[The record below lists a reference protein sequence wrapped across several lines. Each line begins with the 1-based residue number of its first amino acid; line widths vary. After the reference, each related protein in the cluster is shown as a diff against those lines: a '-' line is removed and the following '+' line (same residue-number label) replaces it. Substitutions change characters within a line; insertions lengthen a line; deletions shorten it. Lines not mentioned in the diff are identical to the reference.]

1 MAYLGSFP
9 CQLRHCH
16 GVLFQTPFNLGSQM
30 RIVID
35 LTTAS
40 DSVRRQFE
48 EPMLES
54 TLDSIREAVKDPHAI
69 VSVIRPPHAV
79 GRREHSRRPFP
90 TGVRAFF
97 ELT

>member
-9 CQLRHCH
+9 CQLRQCH
-16 GVLFQTPFNLGSQM
+16 GVLFKTPFNLGSQM

-35 LTTAS
+35 LTSATDA
-40 DSVRRQFE
+40 VRRQFE
-48 EPMLES
+48 DPMLDS
-54 TLDSIREAVKDPHAI
+54 TLDSIRQAVKDPHAK
-69 VSVIRPPHAV
+69 VSVIRPPQLG
-79 GRREHSRRPFP
+79 GRREHSRRPFT